1 MEQREKNLNSE
12 NENRKYYENE
22 QQKHTD
28 NWEMLALK
36 VLEASRQ
43 ELFLAMRYMFE
54 PLNMLEFQKNMQIKF
69 LACDGKMCI
78 EILLLR

>member
-43 ELFLAMRYMFE
+43 ELFLAMR
-54 PLNMLEFQKNMQIKF
+54 
-69 LACDGKMCI
+69 
-78 EILLLR
+78 